1 VLAARARSG
10 VAAAGAPS
18 SQSWGSW
25 PIAAKGD
32 SGGGVGSRAK
42 LTGAFQLIAA
52 CTALLAVVIPSSPS
66 STGMTGGDGQHGGEV
81 PTGGGA
87 PRGEPVGV
95 DPKVR
100 RVVAQSAHGGLHVVQ
115 LGGEDR
121 FLAVPV
127 LRCGHGNPGRDEPA
141 AESAVLV

>member
-1 VLAARARSG
+1 MVGWGAGEVDRG
-10 VAAAGAPS
+10 VPADRGLHGTA
-18 SQSWGSW
+18 
-25 PIAAKGD
+25 
-32 SGGGVGSRAK
+32 GGGDPEFTLEHG
-42 LTGAFQLIAA
+42 I
-52 CTALLAVVIPSSPS
+52 
-66 STGMTGGDGQHGGEV
+66 TGGDGQHGGAV

-100 RVVAQSAHGGLHVVQ
+100 RVVAQPAHGGLHVVQ
-115 LGGEDR
+115 LGGEDH

-127 LRCGHGNPGRDEPA
+127 LRCGHSNPGRDEPTAEFA